1 MSSEKNNTYQ
11 PVKKEDTSED
21 TSISTHQI
29 DPKAKRFPYCIVWT
43 PLPIIT
49 YILPCIGHTGICTS
63 TGISHDFAGSY
74 FIGVDDLAFGETHK
88 YVQLDLTEAEKQ
100 EWDKGIQKS
109 DNKYSKEAH
118 NLFTNNCHSHVAHVL
133 NMINYKGRNNYD
145 MTDVFKIVNTKGKYV
160 SWFHIL
166 KTYIGFIIF
175 IFIMLYLFKK

>member
-100 EWDKGIQKS
+100 EWDKAIQKS
-109 DNKYSKEAH
+109 DNKYSK
-118 NLFTNNCHSHVAHVL
+118 
-133 NMINYKGRNNYD
+133 
-145 MTDVFKIVNTKGKYV
+145 
-160 SWFHIL
+160 
-166 KTYIGFIIF
+166 
-175 IFIMLYLFKK
+175 